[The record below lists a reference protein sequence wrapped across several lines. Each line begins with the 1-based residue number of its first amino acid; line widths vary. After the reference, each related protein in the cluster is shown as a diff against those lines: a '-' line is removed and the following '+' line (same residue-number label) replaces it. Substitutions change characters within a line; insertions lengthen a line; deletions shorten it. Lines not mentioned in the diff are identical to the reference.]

1 MARMRKNITV
11 SVEIAKWYEQESK
24 RLGISQASLIALTMQ
39 QYIDQRQALDMT
51 DTLKRLIDIVG
62 SQGELTAEQKLLLKG
77 E

>member
-24 RLGISQASLIALTMQ
+24 RLGISQASLIALAMQ

-51 DTLKRLIDIVG
+51 DALKRLIDIVE